1 MGGGRHRRRRHA
13 ALRFHG
19 GERPLPERRLRR
31 LVQLGADRTFEQDPK
46 YAIRILVDIA
56 IRALSPAVNDPTT
69 AVQALDQLEDLL
81 LRLGRRK
88 LAAGRARDAS
98 GSVRLVFPVPSWED
112 FLVLALD
119 EIRFYGA
126 SSIQVMR
133 RMRASSRTYGASPP
147 ERREGL
153 QRYLER
159 VDKGI
164 RRAFEDGDDRKDALE
179 GDRQGIGLSPEQR
192 QG

>member
-1 MGGGRHRRRRHA
+1 
-13 ALRFHG
+13 
-19 GERPLPERRLRR
+19 
-31 LVQLGADRTFEQDPK
+31 
-46 YAIRILVDIA
+46 
-56 IRALSPAVNDPTT
+56 
-69 AVQALDQLEDLL
+69 
-81 LRLGRRK
+81 
-88 LAAGRARDAS
+88 
-98 GSVRLVFPVPSWED
+98 VFPVPSWEG

-133 RMRASSRTYGASPP
+133 RMRAVLQDLMEHVPP

-153 QRYLER
+153 RRYLER

-164 RRAFEDGDDRKDALE
+164 RRAFEDGEDRKDALE
-179 GDRQGIGLSPEQR
+179 GDRQGIGLSQGQR